1 MCNKPQRLKI
11 DLYSVKNDY
20 SVFTMIK
27 RLAKTAMSNCQAES
41 CSKPRLAHTDYWY
54 HGNGCVEMKLKLMEE
69 SAKLSTSNI

>member
-27 RLAKTAMSNCQAES
+27 RLAKTAMSNC
-41 CSKPRLAHTDYWY
+41 
-54 HGNGCVEMKLKLMEE
+54 
-69 SAKLSTSNI
+69 